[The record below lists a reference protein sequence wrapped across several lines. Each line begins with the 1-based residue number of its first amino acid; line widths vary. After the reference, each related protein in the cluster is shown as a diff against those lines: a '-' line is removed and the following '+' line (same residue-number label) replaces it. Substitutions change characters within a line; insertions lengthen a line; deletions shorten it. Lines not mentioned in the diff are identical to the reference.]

1 MIKYIS
7 ENQLSIEE
15 FKTPFETSLLSNN
28 RWVELSKIVPW
39 DLFASSYIN
48 VMNAD
53 VGRPG
58 ISPRMVLGALIIKH
72 LEKLDDRGVIACIQ
86 ENVYM
91 QFFVGLKEFSSAP
104 IFDPSLFVEIRKRA
118 GASAFDALN
127 VALIRSLSAVE
138 DQIHF
143 PKCDEEP

>member
-1 MIKYIS
+1 
-7 ENQLSIEE
+7 
-15 FKTPFETSLLSNN
+15 LSNN

-39 DLFASSYIN
+39 DLFASSYSN
-48 VMNAD
+48 VMNAG

-72 LEKLDDRGVIACIQ
+72 LENLDDRGVIACIQ

-104 IFDPSLFVEIRKRA
+104 IFDPSLFVEIRKRV
-118 GASAFDALN
+118 GARAFDALN
-127 VALIRSLSAVE
+127 VALIRSLSAAE
-138 DQIHF
+138 DQKHNSTNEGDNE
-143 PKCDEEP
+143 DESLPQNKGKLQMDAAVG